1 MVDSLKLDAAAL
13 RTLAHPLR
21 TRLLTALR
29 MDGPATATE
38 LAEKLSTNSGA
49 TSYHLRRLEAVGLVE
64 DTGEGAG
71 KRRLWRAATD
81 SHRWTSSDF
90 DGDDDAEA
98 AQSWLVRDYLR
109 QSGERFERWLDVEP
123 TWPAAWRD
131 VTGYSDR
138 RLNVTPEQLR
148 TLNEELS
155 AVLDR
160 YADPAGDDPDG
171 PEVATLVEYYRAA
184 AGEHPDWDE
193 YSDAMAKE
201 SKTLIRLTVERWGPI
216 ATGGFPARLVTDQG

>member
-1 MVDSLKLDAAAL
+1 MVDSLQLDAVAL

-38 LAEKLSTNSGA
+38 LAEKLSTNTGA
-49 TSYHLRRLEAVGLVE
+49 TSYHLRRLEAVGLVA

-71 KRRLWRAATD
+71 KRRLWQAATD

-90 DGDDDAEA
+90 AGDDDAEA
-98 AQSWLVRDYLR
+98 AQSWLIRDYVR
-109 QSGERFERWLDVEP
+109 QSGERFERWLDAEP
-123 TWPAAWRD
+123 TWPAEWRD
-131 VTGYSDR
+131 VTGYADR

-148 TLNEELS
+148 SLNEELS

-160 YADPAGDDPDG
+160 YTDPAGDDPDG
-171 PEVATLVEYYRAA
+171 RRVMITVTL
-184 AGEHPDWDE
+184 HP
-193 YSDAMAKE
+193 SD
-201 SKTLIRLTVERWGPI
+201 LDRN
-216 ATGGFPARLVTDQG
+216 PA